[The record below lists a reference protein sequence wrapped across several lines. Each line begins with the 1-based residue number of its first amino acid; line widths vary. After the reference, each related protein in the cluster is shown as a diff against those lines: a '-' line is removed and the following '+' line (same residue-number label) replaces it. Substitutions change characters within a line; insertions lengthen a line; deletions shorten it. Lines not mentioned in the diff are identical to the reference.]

1 MNHHYDSSL
10 LDTRDNAPTMKWM
23 EGGLS
28 RTCTAQQISTP
39 EMKLGERQEIM
50 QDGRAQCGAF
60 LSTSSQHPHNSIR
73 TFAKTNTIMYELI
86 KLA

>member
-1 MNHHYDSSL
+1 MD
-10 LDTRDNAPTMKWM
+10 
-23 EGGLS
+23 GGGSS

-39 EMKLGERQEIM
+39 EMKLVEKARDD

-73 TFAKTNTIMYELI
+73 TFAKTNIIMYELI